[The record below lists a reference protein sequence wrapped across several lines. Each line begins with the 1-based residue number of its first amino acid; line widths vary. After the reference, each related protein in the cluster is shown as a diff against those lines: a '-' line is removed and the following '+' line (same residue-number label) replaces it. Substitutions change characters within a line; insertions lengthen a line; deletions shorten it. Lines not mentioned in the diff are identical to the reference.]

1 MGRWNMKK
9 RIGIIDIGSNTVR
22 VVVYEIDKGI
32 FFRLIE
38 DESIVV
44 RLAEYEEK
52 DRIPSYKVSLLIE
65 VLNFFIGLCKMN
77 GVAKQDILAVATAAI
92 RDATNKMEVLENIKK
107 YTELEVRVLTEFE
120 EAHYNLWATKCS
132 LNYQDGLLVDI
143 GGGSTEFVYFKDKNL
158 KYWGSIKLGAV
169 NCSKKISQISEP
181 SLSLREVEAEVMSV
195 FEKYKWMEELNNVNL
210 IGIGGSIRNL
220 GRIIQHKKDYPI
232 TTLHNFAISYQEFIE
247 VYNML
252 QSVEVEKRKSIPGLS
267 EKRADI
273 ILGAFVIL
281 KVLFDRIKTQKL
293 YVSSYG
299 LREGILF
306 ENLFKDANSA
316 AFSSE
321 ILLEY
326 SINNYLNFFSF
337 SKKHSKNVCRYALML
352 FDQLLLV
359 FPHYFDKE
367 DRIILKAAALLH
379 DIGTYLS
386 FYQHAQ
392 HSAYVILNLPL
403 FGLSHQDIIL
413 TAEIVSFH
421 ENSKSKAPFLA
432 RYIKVLSPDRVKK
445 IKPLALILKLAEILD
460 KRENGLVTSIRCS
473 QECEKVVLRIY
484 SKSNLEVE
492 ISLAERLKPQF
503 EKIFGKQLIIKNNM

>member
-1 MGRWNMKK
+1 MRK

-22 VVVYEIDKGI
+22 LVVYEIDKGI

-38 DESIVV
+38 DESIAL
-44 RLAEYEEK
+44 RLAEYDEK
-52 DRIPSYKVSLLIE
+52 GQIPSYKVLHLIE

-92 RDATNKMEVLENIKK
+92 RYASNKTEVLENIIK
-107 YTELEVRVLTEFE
+107 YTELEIKVLSEFE
-120 EAHYNLWATKCS
+120 EANYNLWAVKCS
-132 LNYQDGLLVDI
+132 LNYQEGLLVDI

-158 KYWGSIKLGAV
+158 KHWGSVKLGAV
-169 NCSKKISQISEP
+169 NCSKMISQILQS
-181 SLSLREVEAEVMSV
+181 SLSLEKAEAEVISI
-195 FEKYKWMEELNNVNL
+195 FEKYKWMKDLNNVNL

-220 GRIIQHKKDYPI
+220 GRIIQYKKDYPI
-232 TTLHNFAISYQEFIE
+232 TTLHNFSILYHEFIE

-252 QSVEVEKRKSIPGLS
+252 QSMEVEKRINIPGLS
-267 EKRADI
+267 QKRADI
-273 ILGAFVIL
+273 ILGAFLIL
-281 KVLFDRIKTQKL
+281 KVLFDRVKSQQL
-293 YVSSYG
+293 YISSYG

-306 ENLFKDANSA
+306 ESLFKDANSVTY
-316 AFSSE
+316 SSE
-321 ILLEY
+321 MLLEY

-337 SKKHSKNVCRYALML
+337 NKKHAKNVCRYATML
-352 FDQLLLV
+352 FDQLILF
-359 FPHYFDKE
+359 FPNNFAKE

-413 TAEIVSFH
+413 TAQIVSFH
-421 ENSKSKAPFLA
+421 ENSNSKAPFLA

-445 IKPLALILKLAEILD
+445 IKPLAFILKLAEILD
-460 KRENGLVTSIRCS
+460 KRENGLVTSIRCE

-484 SKSNLEVE
+484 SKSNIEVE
-492 ISLAERLKPQF
+492 MSLAERLKPQF

>member
-1 MGRWNMKK
+1 MKR

-22 VVVYEIDKGI
+22 VVVYEVDKGI

-44 RLAEYEEK
+44 RLAEYGENNQ
-52 DRIPSYKVSLLIE
+52 IPSYKISLLVE
-65 VLNFFIGLCKMN
+65 VLNFFKALCKMN
-77 GVAKQDILAVATAAI
+77 GVAKQDILVVATAAI
-92 RDATNKMEVLENIKK
+92 RDASNKMEVLENIKK
-107 YTELEVRVLTEFE
+107 STELEVKVLSEFE
-120 EAHYNLWATKCS
+120 EANYNLWAIKCS

-158 KYWGSIKLGAV
+158 KYWGSIRLGAV
-169 NCSKKISQISEP
+169 NCSKMIMES
-181 SLSLREVEAEVMSV
+181 SLSLNEIESEVKLI
-195 FEKYKWMEELNNVNL
+195 FEKYRWMEELNNVNL

-220 GRIIQHKKDYPI
+220 GRIIQHKKGYPI

-252 QSVEVEKRKSIPGLS
+252 QSLEVEKRKSIPGLS
-267 EKRADI
+267 EKRSDI
-273 ILGAFVIL
+273 ILGAFLIL
-281 KVLFDRIKTQKL
+281 KVLIERIKAQQI

-306 ENLFKDANSA
+306 ESLFKDANST

-337 SKKHSKNVCRYALML
+337 SKKHAKNVCRYATML
-352 FDQLLLV
+352 FDQLLPI
-359 FPHYFDKE
+359 FPNYFTKE
-367 DRIILKAAALLH
+367 DRIILKTAALLH

-403 FGLSHQDIIL
+403 FGISHQDIIL
-413 TAEIVSFH
+413 TAEIISFH
-421 ENSKSKAPFLA
+421 ENSKSKAPFLT
-432 RYIKVLSPDRVKK
+432 RYINLLSHDKIKK
-445 IKPLALILKLAEILD
+445 IKPLAFILKLAEILD

-473 QECEKVVLRIY
+473 EECEKVVLRIY
-484 SKSNLEVE
+484 SKSNLGIE